1 MWSRFVSYVLISFLF
16 VDHSYVWKQ
25 LISPLGIALSLVT
38 LVHIYTSYMGF
49 LLLNS
54 GVSYTLFYMYP
65 VLILLL
71 SGYTVPLLIA
81 LTCLGIWL
89 LSTTS
94 QLDAY
99 PYEGVVMI
107 SLAALTEAFIY
118 FIIRAMPSKNA
129 WNHVFLS
136 YFVGAI
142 VLTGYLRSAITLE
155 QGVGLSMGINSIL
168 GLGGYLLRFYSMANL
183 DVFTYALLSNVG
195 IIMSYVYGYLILN
208 EPITLQ
214 QAIGTICI
222 IVACFYAK
230 K

>member
-1 MWSRFVSYVLISFLF
+1 MWSRFVSYVFISFLF